1 MSSVYVT
8 LLHPHN
14 IFIINSQYYFI
25 NKSKGL
31 DLTIPL
37 EPIQTD
43 IYLEILHGSRRIFF
57 KKNLLNKKD
66 WKFFQ
71 SYQEM
76 EIFHI
81 VDIFSNI
88 EITFEIYVLK
98 GYILLRKIYF
108 DWIYDLPYHLLLQN
122 KTIN

>member
-25 NKSKGL
+25 NKSKL

-43 IYLEILHGSRRIFF
+43 IYLEILHNSRRIFYS
-57 KKNLLNKKD
+57 KNLLNKKD

-81 VDIFSNI
+81 VDLFLNI

-98 GYILLRKIYF
+98 GYVLLRKIYF
-108 DWIYDLPYHLLLQN
+108 DWIYHTSHLLLQN
-122 KTIN
+122 KILN